1 MASPREEDILKKN
14 YKFLSSLGCGAFG
27 EVILA
32 QHLPTKTQVA
42 IKVLEKEYNEEEYIN
57 SEVAIHKSLHHR
69 NIIQFFHAI
78 NTLRTTYLVMEYLEG
93 KDLVTLIDE
102 VGCLTEEE
110 ARPIFNQ
117 LASAVH
123 FLHQRLIAHRDI
135 KLENILLGEGGKVK
149 LCDFGLATQLVEGQM
164 LEDLWGSLPYLA
176 PEILAGTPY
185 DALAGDMWSLGIVFY
200 VLVTGHLP
208 YVESTPEALY
218 HLITTTP
225 CRIPYHLSRPC
236 YLMLARLLTG
246 YIWFRL
252 TSSRLV
258 ERPWLGRIQEHVTPP
273 AKEILPKVVE
283 TMCNIGYT
291 CEQVVS
297 SLKDPQSN
305 LTATIN
311 ILKFKVSSGDS
322 SLQHIIPAVA
332 TSVPGALKRSHSQP
346 ALLSRGESTH
356 THLLHTHTCPEALH
370 YPDNTAPEGDA
381 LATETINP
389 ATGDGDTTV
398 TMMSL
403 DSLADESSSPDP
415 PLNGNCVGL
424 VNMAFTEEE
433 ESREPEVPSDQPQ
446 LVPAASGTRPLRG
459 WKLMKKRISSALRA
473 LCCCCLPTP
482 PGQTEVA

>member
-1 MASPREEDILKKN
+1 MMASPREEDILKKN

-32 QHLPTKTQVA
+32 QHLPTKTRMA
-42 IKVLEKEYNEEEYIN
+42 IKVLEKEYNDEEYIN

-93 KDLVTLIDE
+93 KDLAMLINE
-102 VGCLTEEE
+102 VGCLTEEQ

-135 KLENILLGEGGKVK
+135 KLENILLGQGGKVK

-164 LEDLWGSLPYLA
+164 LEELWGTLPYLV

-200 VLVTGHLP
+200 VLVTGYLP
-208 YVESTPEALY
+208 YVESTPEAMY

-258 ERPWLGRIQEHVTPP
+258 ERPWLGHIQEHVTPP

-283 TMCNIGYT
+283 TMCNISYT

-311 ILKFKVSSGDS
+311 ILKFK
-322 SLQHIIPAVA
+322 
-332 TSVPGALKRSHSQP
+332 
-346 ALLSRGESTH
+346 
-356 THLLHTHTCPEALH
+356 ALH
-370 YPDNTAPEGDA
+370 YPDNTAPEEDA

-389 ATGDGDTTV
+389 ATGDTTV

-424 VNMAFTEEE
+424 VNMAFIEE
-433 ESREPEVPSDQPQ
+433 
-446 LVPAASGTRPLRG
+446 
-459 WKLMKKRISSALRA
+459 
-473 LCCCCLPTP
+473 
-482 PGQTEVA
+482 

>member
-1 MASPREEDILKKN
+1 MMASPQEEDILKKN
-14 YKFLSSLGCGAFG
+14 YKFLSLLGCGAFG

-93 KDLVTLIDE
+93 KDLVMLINE

-135 KLENILLGEGGKVK
+135 KLENILLGQARRGPDAGGSVG
-149 LCDFGLATQLVEGQM
+149 LLAIFGPR
-164 LEDLWGSLPYLA
+164 DLGRN
-176 PEILAGTPY
+176 
-185 DALAGDMWSLGIVFY
+185 ALAGDMWSLGIVFY

-252 TSSRLV
+252 TSSRFV
-258 ERPWLGRIQEHVTPP
+258 ERPWLGHIQEHITPP

-322 SLQHIIPAVA
+322 SLQHIIPAEA
-332 TSVPGALKRSHSQP
+332 TRVPGALKRSHSQP

-370 YPDNTAPEGDA
+370 YSDNTAPEGDT

-389 ATGDGDTTV
+389 ATGDTTV

-403 DSLADESSSPDP
+403 DSLADESSVPDP

-424 VNMAFTEEE
+424 LNMAFTEEE

>member
-1 MASPREEDILKKN
+1 MMASPQEEDILKKN

-42 IKVLEKEYNEEEYIN
+42 IKVLEKEYNDEEYID

-93 KDLVTLIDE
+93 KDLVMLINE

-110 ARPIFNQ
+110 ARPIVNQ

-164 LEDLWGSLPYLA
+164 LEELWGTLPYLA

-185 DALAGDMWSLGIVFY
+185 DAMAGDMWSLGIVFY

-208 YVESTPEALY
+208 YVESTPEAMY

-236 YLMLARLLTG
+236 YLILARLLTG
-246 YIWFRL
+246 YLWFRL
-252 TSSRLV
+252 TSSRLL
-258 ERPWLGRIQEHVTPP
+258 ERPWLGHIQEHVTPP

-311 ILKFKVSSGDS
+311 ILKFKVISGDS
-322 SLQHIIPAVA
+322 SLQHIIPTVS
-332 TSVPGALKRSHSQP
+332 TSVPVAMKRSHSEP

-370 YPDNTAPEGDA
+370 YADNTAPEGDA

-389 ATGDGDTTV
+389 ATGDTTV

-403 DSLADESSSPDP
+403 DSLADDSSSPDP
-415 PLNGNCVGL
+415 PLNVNCTGL

-433 ESREPEVPSDQPQ
+433 ESREPDVPSDQPQ
-446 LVPAASGTRPLRG
+446 VVPAASGTRPLRG
-459 WKLMKKRISSALRA
+459 WKLMKKRISRALRA

>member
-1 MASPREEDILKKN
+1 MMANPQEEDILKKN
-14 YKFLSSLGCGAFG
+14 YKFISSLGCGGFG
-27 EVILA
+27 KVILA
-32 QHLPTKTQVA
+32 QHLPTKVQVA

-69 NIIQFFHAI
+69 NIIQFFDSF
-78 NTLRTTYLVMEYLEG
+78 NTMRTTYLVMEYLEG
-93 KDLVTLIDE
+93 KDLVVLINE

-135 KLENILLGEGGKVK
+135 KLENILLGQGGIVK

-164 LEDLWGSLPYLA
+164 LEDLLGTLPYLA
-176 PEILAGTPY
+176 PEILAGKPY

-208 YVESTPEALY
+208 YVESTPEAMY
-218 HLITTTP
+218 RLITTTP
-225 CRIPYHLSRPC
+225 CRIPHHLSRPC

-246 YIWFRL
+246 YLWFRL

-258 ERPWLGRIQEHVTPP
+258 ELPWLGHIQEHVTPP

-283 TMCNIGYT
+283 TMLNIGYT
-291 CEQVVS
+291 CEQVLS

-311 ILKFKVSSGDS
+311 ILKFKVTSGDS
-322 SLQHIIPAVA
+322 SLQRIIPAVA
-332 TSVPGALKRSHSQP
+332 TRVPVTLKRSHSQP

-381 LATETINP
+381 LAPETINP
-389 ATGDGDTTV
+389 ATGDTTV

-403 DSLADESSSPDP
+403 DSLADESSSPVP
-415 PLNGNCVGL
+415 PLNGNCEGL
-424 VNMAFTEEE
+424 VNMDFTEEQ

-446 LVPAASGTRPLRG
+446 VVPAASGTRPLRG

>member
-1 MASPREEDILKKN
+1 MKTTIQ
-14 YKFLSSLGCGAFG
+14 
-27 EVILA
+27 VIL
-32 QHLPTKTQVA
+32 TQVA
-42 IKVLEKEYNEEEYIN
+42 IKVLEKEYNDVEYID

-78 NTLRTTYLVMEYLEG
+78 NTLRTTYLVMDYLEG
-93 KDLVTLIDE
+93 KDLVMLINE

-110 ARPIFNQ
+110 ARPIVNQ

-164 LEDLWGSLPYLA
+164 LEELWGTLPYLA

-185 DALAGDMWSLGIVFY
+185 DAMAGVMWSLGIVFY
-200 VLVTGHLP
+200 VLVTGNLP
-208 YVESTPEALY
+208 YVESIPEAMY
-218 HLITTTP
+218 HLITTTL

-236 YLMLARLLTG
+236 YLILARLLTG
-246 YIWFRL
+246 YLWFRL

-258 ERPWLGRIQEHVTPP
+258 ERPWLGHIQEHVTPP

-311 ILKFKVSSGDS
+311 ILKFKRPCRPEEEPQRTSSDV
-322 SLQHIIPAVA
+322 Q
-332 TSVPGALKRSHSQP
+332 
-346 ALLSRGESTH
+346 RGEHTH
-356 THLLHTHTCPEALH
+356 TPAPQDTCPEALH
-370 YPDNTAPEGDA
+370 YSDNTAPEGDA

-389 ATGDGDTTV
+389 ATGDTTV

-403 DSLADESSSPDP
+403 DSLADDSSSPDP
-415 PLNGNCVGL
+415 PLNVNCTGL

-433 ESREPEVPSDQPQ
+433 ESREPDVPSDQHQ
-446 LVPAASGTRPLRG
+446 GVPTASGTRPLRG
-459 WKLMKKRISSALRA
+459 WKLMKKRISRALRA

-482 PGQTEVA
+482 PGQTEVV